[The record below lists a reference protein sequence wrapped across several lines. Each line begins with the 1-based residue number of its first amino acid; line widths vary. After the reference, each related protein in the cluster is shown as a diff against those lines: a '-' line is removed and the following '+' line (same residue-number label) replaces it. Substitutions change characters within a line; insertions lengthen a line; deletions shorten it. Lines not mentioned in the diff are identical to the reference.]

1 LTVVLLE
8 IIVFE
13 FVAFCTTA
21 VASQSELTQVL
32 VFVIVM
38 LIGKFKTG
46 SPTVAES

>member
-1 LTVVLLE
+1 LLE
-8 IIVFE
+8 TNVFE

-21 VASQSELTQVL
+21 VPSQFEFMQVV
-32 VFVIVM
+32 VFAIVI